1 MKSFD
6 VLDIDQRSDA
16 WLAARCGRLTGS
28 VAHEA
33 FAKTKSGWAAS
44 RRNLIMRLVLERI
57 TGKPQGS
64 DFVSPAMQAGIDR
77 EPLAI
82 AAYEA
87 ATGEMVQRCG
97 FISHRVLLAGCSPD
111 GYLGDFE
118 TVLSIKCRQAF
129 AHFEFVKDG
138 SIPASAMT
146 QMQHECWMTGAR
158 RAVYC
163 SYNPDFPERLQ
174 LVDTVVTFDD
184 DQMADYNSAALTFLG
199 EVDREYDA
207 MLTLCDPAGRL
218 AAAVLEAK

>member
-1 MKSFD
+1 MKLFD
-6 VLDIDQRSDA
+6 VLDIDQRSEA

-97 FISHRVLLAGCSPD
+97 FVAHRVLMAGCSPD

-118 TVLSIKCRQAF
+118 TLLSIKCRQAA

-138 SIPASAMT
+138 TIPASAMT
-146 QMQHECWMTGAR
+146 QMQHECWITGAS

-163 SYNPDFPERLQ
+163 SFNPDFPERLR
-174 LVDTVVTFDD
+174 LVHTVVTFDA
-184 DQMADYNSAALTFLG
+184 DQMADYEAAALSFLA

-207 MLTLCDPAGRL
+207 MQTLCDPAGRL
-218 AAAVLEAK
+218 AAAVLETK